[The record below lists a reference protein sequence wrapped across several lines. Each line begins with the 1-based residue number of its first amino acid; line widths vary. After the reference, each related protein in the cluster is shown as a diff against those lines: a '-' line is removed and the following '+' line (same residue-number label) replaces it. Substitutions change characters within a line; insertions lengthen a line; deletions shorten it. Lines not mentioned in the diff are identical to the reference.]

1 MDGHFS
7 GLIKPFEAIGW
18 CQVQGRVDGSCHTSS
33 LLVRSAFCFLVS
45 LWFRPH
51 FPPCHLIKRV
61 GLHCAFELMLSVKWD
76 ISHWPDVI

>member
-7 GLIKPFEAIGW
+7 GVIKPFEAIGW
-18 CQVQGRVDGSCHTSS
+18 CQVQDELMAAVSHTSS
-33 LLVRSAFCFLVS
+33 LLVRSAFCFLIS

-61 GLHCAFELMLSVKWD
+61 VCTVHLN
-76 ISHWPDVI
+76 